1 MKPTIFLYFSL
12 VTAAPSKQL
21 EERQQQ
27 TLCQQYGYWSGNGY
41 DLNNNLWGKNAASS
55 GSQCTYLDNASA
67 GGIAWHTTWNWQ
79 GGQNNVKSYVY
90 SGRQVPRGRLISSIG
105 SMQTSV
111 SWSYNTNN
119 VRANVAYDVFT
130 ASDPNHSTSSGDYEL
145 MIWLAKIGDIYP
157 IGSSVGTVNVAGRSW
172 NLWVGMNGGMKVFS
186 FVAPSPMNSF
196 SADVKQF
203 YQYLQNAQGY
213 PASRQ
218 YLLTFQFGTEAFTGG
233 PATMAVSQFSANV
246 N

>member
-1 MKPTIFLYFSL
+1 MKPILYLFSSL
-12 VTAAPSKQL
+12 VAAAPSTLL

-27 TLCQQYGYWSGNGY
+27 TLCQQYGYWSGAGY
-41 DLNNNLWGKNAASS
+41 ELNNNLWGKNAASS
-55 GSQCTYLDNASA
+55 GSQCTYLDSASG

-90 SGRQVPRGRLISSIG
+90 SGRQVPKGRLISSIG

-119 VRANVAYDVFT
+119 VRANVAYDLFT
-130 ASDPNHSTSSGDYEL
+130 ASDPNHSASSGDYEL

-172 NLWVGMNGGMKVFS
+172 NLWVGMNGAMKVFS
-186 FVAPSPMNSF
+186 FVAPTPMNSF

-203 YQYLQNAQGY
+203 YQYLQNRQGY
-213 PASRQ
+213 PAGNQ

-233 PATMAVSQFSANV
+233 PATMGVSQFSANV